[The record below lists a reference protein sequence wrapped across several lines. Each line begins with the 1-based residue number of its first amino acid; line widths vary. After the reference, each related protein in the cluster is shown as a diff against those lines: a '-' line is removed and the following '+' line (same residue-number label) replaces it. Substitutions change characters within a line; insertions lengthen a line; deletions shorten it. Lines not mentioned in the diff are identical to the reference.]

1 MPEWRSLPEM
11 IDLRPVGYVI
21 GILVALLGAAM
32 VFPLLVDL
40 AEGRLPVLE
49 HDRHL
54 RGGVCRNWIL

>member
-1 MPEWRSLPEM
+1 M

-40 AEGRLPVLE
+40 AEGRGHWPAFLESASITFGFGVL
-49 HDRHL
+49 L
-54 RGGVCRNWIL
+54 AMA